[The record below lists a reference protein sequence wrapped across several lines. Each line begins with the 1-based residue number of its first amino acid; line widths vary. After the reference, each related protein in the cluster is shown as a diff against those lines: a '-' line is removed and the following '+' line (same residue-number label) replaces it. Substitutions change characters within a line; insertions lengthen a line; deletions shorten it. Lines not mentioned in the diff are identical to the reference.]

1 MIKKQ
6 IEDDLKSA
14 LLGGDKELA
23 TTLRTIKS
31 VILDA
36 EVNSGRREEGLP
48 DEEII
53 TLLIKES
60 KKRQDAAKIYKDAND
75 DVRSSKELGEAS
87 VIAKYLPKMM
97 DEAEITSVVKEVIG
111 GMGKGVGVQQM
122 GQIIGQVKA
131 KTGALA
137 DGATVARIVSQEIK
151 R

>member
-31 VILDA
+31 VILGE

-48 DEEII
+48 DDEII
-53 TLLIKES
+53 GLLIKES
-60 KKRQDAAKIYKDAND
+60 KKRHDAAKIYQDAND
-75 DVRSSKELGEAS
+75 ESRSNKELEEVK
-87 VIAKYLPKMM
+87 VIEKYLPKMM
-97 DEAEITSVVKEVIG
+97 DESEVSKLVKDVINNMGGEVT
-111 GMGKGVGVQQM
+111 MQQM

-131 KTGALA
+131 RAGVLA
-137 DGATVARIVSQEIK
+137 DGSLIAKVVKSEIEK
-151 R
+151 

>member
-31 VILDA
+31 AILDV
-36 EVNSGRREEGLP
+36 EVNTGRREEGLP

-53 TLLIKES
+53 GILIKES

-75 DVRSSKELGEAS
+75 EVRSTKELNES
-87 VIAKYLPKMM
+87 EIIAKYLPKMM
-97 DEAEITSVVKEVIG
+97 DESEISQLVKEVID
-111 GMGKGVGVQQM
+111 GMGGEVSMQQM
-122 GQIIGQVKA
+122 GQVIGQVKA
-131 KTGALA
+131 RAGVLA
-137 DGATVARIVSQEIK
+137 DGSLIAQIVKSELQK
-151 R
+151 

>member
-1 MIKKQ
+1 MIKQQ

-31 VILDA
+31 AILDV
-36 EVNSGRREEGLP
+36 EVNTGRREQGLP
-48 DEEII
+48 DDEII
-53 TLLIKES
+53 GILIKES

-75 DVRSSKELGEAS
+75 NERASKELNES
-87 VIAKYLPKMM
+87 EVISKYLPKMM
-97 DEAEITSVVKEVIG
+97 DESEISQLVKEVIDG
-111 GMGKGVGVQQM
+111 IDGEVSMQQM

-137 DGATVARIVSQEIK
+137 DGSLIAQIVKSEIQK
-151 R
+151 